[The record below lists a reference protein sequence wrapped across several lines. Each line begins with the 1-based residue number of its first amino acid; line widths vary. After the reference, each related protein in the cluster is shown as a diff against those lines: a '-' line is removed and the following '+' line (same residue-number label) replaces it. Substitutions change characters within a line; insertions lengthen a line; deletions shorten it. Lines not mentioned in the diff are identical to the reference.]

1 MFGDDLNTDVMHP
14 PDFFS
19 LDPEKVKR
27 GLFGKLDASIQP
39 RIQQGDVIVGG
50 RNFGCGSSRETSIR
64 SLLLNGISA
73 VVAVD
78 FARIFFRNA
87 TNNGLPCLVLAD
99 ANRLS
104 QIRNGQGITIS
115 TEEGILETSAGDQ
128 ISLEMPGRF
137 VRQIWAAGGLLGLL
151 LRALCDFLAGFL
163 RFLRGGFE
171 VLGGVAGE
179 PVGEAAQVLIECL
192 RGGLRLLGRVSGF
205 GGDLFF

>member
-1 MFGDDLNTDVMHP
+1 MVSIRGRAWVFGDDLNTDVIHP

-104 QIRNGQGITIS
+104 LIRNGQGITIS

-128 ISLEMPGRF
+128 ISLELPGRF
-137 VRQIWAAGGLLGLL
+137 VRQIWSAGGLLGLL
-151 LRALCDFLAGFL
+151 PKPMSLPDGATSV
-163 RFLRGGFE
+163 E
-171 VLGGVAGE
+171 
-179 PVGEAAQVLIECL
+179 
-192 RGGLRLLGRVSGF
+192 S
-205 GGDLFF
+205 